1 MSEKWEYQIIQ
12 NMALTGGN
20 KKLTPALNELGLEGW
35 EAVSVSFKPTGS
47 IEYVLLK
54 RRLAWSALS
63 AIVIKPKGKYMN
75 KIVKSTISAV
85 LLVALSITGTPATH
99 SAEKSPEYKAAL
111 TQMRISKDEVKGTSW
126 YYDKSSP
133 KYVNANGFFLYIGT
147 GKGYTPTLRLKI
159 QYYGDDWLFIDSY
172 FFNVD
177 GKTKSIDPGYGDIET
192 DNDSKV
198 WEWFDTEPNK
208 SEVELIKS
216 IIKSKKAVMRLEGS
230 KYYKDVTISSTQKKA
245 LQRVLTVYAGLGG
258 KWIIFSFFLSKS
270 LSFSE
275 SRAWN

>member
-1 MSEKWEYQIIQ
+1 
-12 NMALTGGN
+12 
-20 KKLTPALNELGLEGW
+20 
-35 EAVSVSFKPTGS
+35 
-47 IEYVLLK
+47 
-54 RRLAWSALS
+54 
-63 AIVIKPKGKYMN
+63 MN
-75 KIVKSTISAV
+75 KIVKSTITAV

-147 GKGYTPTLRLKI
+147 GKGYAPTLRLKI

-230 KYYKDVTISSTQKKA
+230 KYYKDVVISATQKKA

-258 KWIIFSFFLSKS
+258 K
-270 LSFSE
+270 
-275 SRAWN
+275 

>member
-1 MSEKWEYQIIQ
+1 M
-12 NMALTGGN
+12 N
-20 KKLTPALNELGLEGW
+20 KLARSTF
-35 EAVSVSFKPTGS
+35 SVSLIMAMS
-47 IEYVLLK
+47 
-54 RRLAWSALS
+54 LS
-63 AIVIKPKGKYMN
+63 GI
-75 KIVKSTISAV
+75 
-85 LLVALSITGTPATH
+85 PASY

-111 TQMRISKDEVKGTSW
+111 AQMRISKDEVKATTW
-126 YYDKSSP
+126 YEDKSSP
-133 KYVNANGFFLYIGT
+133 KYVNANGFYLSIGT

-208 SEVELIKS
+208 GEVELIKS
-216 IIKSKKAVMRLEGS
+216 IIKSKKAVMRLEGT
-230 KYYKDVTISSTQKKA
+230 KYYKDVTISATQKKA

-258 KWIIFSFFLSKS
+258 K
-270 LSFSE
+270 
-275 SRAWN
+275 

>member
-1 MSEKWEYQIIQ
+1 
-12 NMALTGGN
+12 
-20 KKLTPALNELGLEGW
+20 
-35 EAVSVSFKPTGS
+35 
-47 IEYVLLK
+47 
-54 RRLAWSALS
+54 
-63 AIVIKPKGKYMN
+63 MN
-75 KIVKSTISAV
+75 KLARSTFSASLIVT
-85 LLVALSITGTPATH
+85 LCLSGIPASN
-99 SAEKSPEYKAAL
+99 SAEKTPEYKAAL
-111 TQMRISKDEVKGTSW
+111 AQMRLSKDEVKGTSW

-208 SEVELIKS
+208 GEVELVKS
-216 IIKSKKAVMRLEGS
+216 IIKSKKAIMRLEGS
-230 KYYKDVTISSTQKKA
+230 KYYKDVTISATQKKA

-258 KWIIFSFFLSKS
+258 K
-270 LSFSE
+270 
-275 SRAWN
+275 